1 MTTSNSIFVQNEF
14 APLKKVVLA
23 ASEFGYPMEVRVE
36 DLRFLGESSVVDS
49 EINRGKDY
57 SAAHPDIQAQWEMER
72 SNFKKTLEKH
82 GVEVVEARKL
92 TEAEKQV
99 NPKDGYAN
107 FFTRDPFFVVG
118 NYVIEA
124 AMRFLHR
131 RHEVWPLRDLL
142 WEAVHNADCTYVSAP
157 FPQVAPDDDLTLEI
171 GPFIEGGDVL
181 VLNNHVLVG
190 CSGLASNKR
199 GFQWLS
205 KLITPLGYIVEQVRL
220 HPNILHLDCALGFIK
235 PNLMVVCEEAFLDG
249 IPSVIKNWNTIP
261 VTLEEAGNL
270 ATNGLPLS
278 TEVYVTDPVFKHIGD
293 QIEQYGVKVEYV
305 DFKITRSF
313 GGSFRCSTQPLLR
326 FE

>member
-1 MTTSNSIFVQNEF
+1 MTTSNKIFVQNEF
-14 APLKKVVLA
+14 A
-23 ASEFGYPMEVRVE
+23 SEFGYPVEVRPE
-36 DLRFLGESSVVDS
+36 DLRFLDEAAIEDS
-49 EINRGKDY
+49 AINKGKDY
-57 SAAHPDIQAQWEMER
+57 SEAHPEIQAQWELER
-72 SNFKKTLEKH
+72 VNLKKMLEKH

-92 TEAEKQV
+92 TDAEKQF

-118 NYVIEA
+118 NYVVEA

-142 WEAVHNADCTYVSAP
+142 WKAVEKADCTYVSAP
-157 FPQVAPDDDLTLEI
+157 FPQVAPADDLTLGN

-181 VLNNHVLVG
+181 VLDKHVLVG
-190 CSGLASNKR
+190 SSGLASNDR

-205 KLITPLGYIVEQVRL
+205 KLLSPLGYTVEQVRL
-220 HPNILHLDCALGFIK
+220 HPDILHLDCAWGLIK
-235 PNLMVVCEEAFLDG
+235 PGLMVVCNDAFLDG
-249 IPSVIKNWNTIP
+249 IPAVVKDWTPIH
-261 VTLEEAGNL
+261 VTLEEASNL

-278 TEVYVTDPVFKHIGD
+278 QEVYVTDPVFKHIGD
-293 QIEQYGVKVEYV
+293 QIEQHGVTVEYV

-326 FE
+326 CE

>member
-1 MTTSNSIFVQNEF
+1 MTTSNKIFVQNEF

-23 ASEFGYPMEVRVE
+23 ASEFGYPMEVRPE
-36 DLRFLGESSVVDS
+36 DLRFLDEAAIEDS
-49 EINRGKDY
+49 EINKGKDY
-57 SAAHPDIQAQWEMER
+57 SEAHPEVQAQWELER
-72 SNFKKTLEKH
+72 VNFKKMLEKY

-92 TEAEKQV
+92 TDAEKQF

-118 NYVIEA
+118 NYVVEA

-142 WEAVHNADCTYVSAP
+142 WTAVENADCTYVSAP
-157 FPQVAPDDDLTLEI
+157 FPQVAPADDLTLGN

-181 VLNNHVLVG
+181 VLDKHVLVG
-190 CSGLASNKR
+190 SSGLASNDR

-205 KLITPLGYIVEQVRL
+205 KLLSPLGYTVEQVPL
-220 HPNILHLDCALGFIK
+220 HPDILHLDCALGLIK
-235 PNLMVVCEEAFLDG
+235 PGLMVVCEEAFLHG
-249 IPSVIKNWNTIP
+249 IPAIVKDWTPIP
-261 VTLEEAGNL
+261 VTLEEASNL

-278 TEVYVTDPVFKHIGD
+278 QEVYVTDPVFKHIGD
-293 QIEQYGVKVEYV
+293 QIEQQGVKVEYV
-305 DFKITRSF
+305 DFRITRSF

-326 FE
+326 CD

>member
-1 MTTSNSIFVQNEF
+1 MISSTKIFVQNEF

-23 ASEFGYPMEVRVE
+23 ASEFGYPKEVRLE
-36 DLRFLGESSVVDS
+36 DLRFLDESSVMDS
-49 EINRGKDY
+49 GINRGKDY
-57 SAAHPDIQAQWEMER
+57 GEAHPDIQVQWEMER
-72 SNFKKTLEKH
+72 ANFKKVLEKH

-92 TEAEKQV
+92 TDAEKQV

-118 NYVIEA
+118 NFVVEA

-142 WEAVHNADCTYVSAP
+142 WEAVHDADCTYVSAP
-157 FPQVAPDDDLTLEI
+157 FPQVAPEDDPTLGN

-181 VLNNHVLVG
+181 VLDKHVLVG
-190 CSGLASNKR
+190 SSGLASNDR

-205 KLITPLGYIVEQVRL
+205 KLITPLGYTVEQVRL
-220 HPNILHLDCALGFIK
+220 HPNILHLDCALGLIK
-235 PNLMVVCEEAFLDG
+235 PKLMIICEEAFLDG
-249 IPSVIKNWNTIP
+249 VPAIIKDWTAIP

-293 QIEQYGVKVEYV
+293 QIEQNGIKVEYV

-326 FE
+326 CE